1 MYIANLSKR
10 TCCIWPV
17 CHCLPEPM
25 YKMKYIMAVSGLSSS
40 LSGLVQPTKM
50 IPAKVP
56 TTLVEQQPPMGA
68 NETAAVRTA
77 EVKCKNLLTT
87 LLRLANEQPES
98 MASNARMLVQRLV
111 DAKIEPEEFATKL
124 ERELNSSPQPCLV
137 PFLKVRIN

>member
-1 MYIANLSKR
+1 
-10 TCCIWPV
+10 
-17 CHCLPEPM
+17 
-25 YKMKYIMAVSGLSSS
+25 MAVSGLSSS

-68 NETAAVRTA
+68 NGTAAVRTA
-77 EVKCKNLLTT
+77 EVKCKNLLTS

-111 DAKIEPEEFATKL
+111 DAKIEPEEFATK
-124 ERELNSSPQPCLV
+124 
-137 PFLKVRIN
+137 